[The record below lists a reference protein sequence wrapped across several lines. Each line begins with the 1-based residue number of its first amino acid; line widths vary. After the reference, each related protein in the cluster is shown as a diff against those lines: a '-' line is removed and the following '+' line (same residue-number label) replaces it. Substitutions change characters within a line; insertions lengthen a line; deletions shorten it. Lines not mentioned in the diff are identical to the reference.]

1 MFFLS
6 RSHEDRFLL
15 FREAIK
21 LHSSIFRFIA
31 SRWHQK
37 LTADTRQF
45 KQVNEWQKKQK
56 QLEVKLNQK
65 GEKYGSTPKQKLQKR
80 KNK

>member
-21 LHSSIFRFIA
+21 LHSSIFKFIA

-45 KQVNEWQKKQK
+45 TQVDEWQKEQK
-56 QLEVKLNQK
+56 QLEVKI
-65 GEKYGSTPKQKLQKR
+65 KLKRREIWFDAKTKTTKR
-80 KNK
+80 KK

>member
-21 LHSSIFRFIA
+21 LHSSIFKFIA

-45 KQVNEWQKKQK
+45 TQVDEWQKEQK
-56 QLEVKLNQK
+56 QLEVKI
-65 GEKYGSTPKQKLQKR
+65 KLKRREIWFDTKTKTTKR
-80 KNK
+80 KK